1 MESVMET
8 VVLDVLQRFRFLSM
22 NSEHSKTPNATAIA
36 IATRMIR
43 IHSSPTAGMH
53 QVATSSVSRLETPSE
68 HG

>member
-1 MESVMET
+1 MET

-36 IATRMIR
+36 IAARMIT
-43 IHSSPTAGMH
+43 IHSNPTAGMH
-53 QVATSSVSRLETPSE
+53 QVATLGVSRSFEPLSE